1 MYWQPGGISPAN
13 PSTVAPF
20 TAELIT
26 LYKEPASDPLGI
38 EGSTVYD

>member
-1 MYWQPGGISPAN
+1 MRIHAVAAQ
-13 PSTVAPF
+13 TVAPQ
-20 TAELIT
+20 LIT